1 MSPKTRLQISIVALV
16 AFVVVA
22 LSAVHLHGL
31 IGSRFSDSIDL
42 ATFSTN
48 EVEQYLLELVNAGVP
63 DLEERPIELGEIEHA
78 WTEIVE
84 HDSGLISILQGQ
96 LATSRAI
103 AEVMITAVD
112 GRIVAAN
119 LEDKQG
125 QRHQVVP
132 PVSDFQGRGF
142 LTKLR
147 ELLAAN
153 QDYEVT
159 KTLGIGDDPVFTVRV
174 IVSTVLMRD
183 DILAGL
189 EGLGAVSLTAI
200 LASLVLAFVVSRI
213 MSRPLEHIGN
223 LVDRI
228 SRGESLIA
236 QGSLEGGKEIQAVE
250 SKLGLLG
257 DQYRGAQADV
267 DELRQHVD
275 GLLDRME
282 EAVFLFGKDDKL
294 VMAGSAAERLLGR
307 GRWELMGLSVESIF
321 PIATDLGGLIQGA
334 LAVRQSITD
343 QRIEFQP
350 EDRDPLQLLVNIE
363 MQEGFPSH
371 DYVGMLVRL
380 RDSDPRRE
388 LESQLDISTRLA
400 AISRLTSGAAHE
412 IKNPLNSIAL
422 HVEVLKAKLASAKV
436 GSEEIEVIS
445 REIRRLDR
453 VVKSFLDFTRPVEL
467 QLLTLNLAAMLGE
480 AASLVAVD
488 AGTRGVDIVLEHPD
502 GEALVRADRDLLQQA
517 LLNVVLNGVQAM
529 PDGGVLRL
537 GLKDRGSRWLVR
549 VADEGVGIPEEA
561 REQIYQLYFTTKQ
574 KGSGIG
580 LAMAFRVVQLHG
592 GTIEFDS
599 EPGIGTEFRI
609 ELPAIRRPAVEEHEA
624 EDELPAEQ
632 LPGEQM
638 DAPLLPDIREGT

>member
-31 IGSRFSDSIDL
+31 IESRFSDSINL

-48 EVEQYLLELVNAGVP
+48 EVEQYLLELVNTRMSELEESPGVP
-63 DLEERPIELGEIEHA
+63 VDIEQA

-84 HDSGLISILQGQ
+84 HDTGLISILQGQ

-125 QRHQVVP
+125 QRHQGVP
-132 PVSDFQGRGF
+132 SVAEFQSHGF
-142 LTKLR
+142 FAKLS

-153 QDYEVT
+153 QDYGVT

-183 DILAGL
+183 DVLAGL
-189 EGLGAVSLTAI
+189 DGLLVVSLTSI

-228 SRGESLIA
+228 SRGEALIV
-236 QGSLEGGKEIQAVE
+236 QGSRDGGKEIQAVE

-257 DQYRGAQADV
+257 EQYRGAQADV
-267 DELRQHVD
+267 DDLRQHVD

-307 GRWELMGLSVESIF
+307 GRWELMGLSADSIF
-321 PIATDLGGLIQGA
+321 PITTDLGGLIQGA
-334 LAVRQSITD
+334 LAVRRSIKD
-343 QRIEFQP
+343 HSVEFHP
-350 EDRDPLQLLVNIE
+350 EGRDPLHLLVNIE
-363 MQEGFPSH
+363 MQEGFPSRE
-371 DYVGMLVRL
+371 YVGMLVRL

-412 IKNPLNSIAL
+412 IKNPLNAIAL
-422 HVEVLKAKLASAKV
+422 HVEVLKAKLASSEI

-467 QLLTLNLAAMLGE
+467 QLQTLNLAAMLDE
-480 AASLVAVD
+480 AASLVAFD
-488 AGTRGVDIVLEHPD
+488 AGTRGVEIVLEQPD
-502 GEALVRADRDLLQQA
+502 GDALVHADRDLLQQA
-517 LLNVVLNGVQAM
+517 LLNVVFNGVQAM

-549 VADEGVGIPEEA
+549 IADEGVGIPEDA
-561 REQIYQLYFTTKQ
+561 REQIYQLYFTTKE

-580 LAMAFRVVQLHG
+580 LAMTFRVVQLHG

-609 ELPAIRRPAVEEHEA
+609 ELPAVRRPSIEELAVEPEVEPDV
-624 EDELPAEQ
+624 EV
-632 LPGEQM
+632 
-638 DAPLLPDIREGT
+638 PLLPDVREGT

>member
-48 EVEQYLLELVNAGVP
+48 EVEQYLLELVNTGVP
-63 DLEERPIELGEIEHA
+63 DLEDRPIALGEIEHA

-132 PVSDFQGRGF
+132 PVSDFQSRGF

-189 EGLGAVSLTAI
+189 EGLVAVSLTAI
-200 LASLVLAFVVSRI
+200 LASLLLAFVVSRI

-480 AASLVAVD
+480 AASLVAVE

-517 LLNVVLNGVQAM
+517 LLNIVLNGVQAM
-529 PDGGVLRL
+529 PEGGVLRL

-609 ELPAIRRPAVEEHEA
+609 ELPALRRPAVEEHEA
-624 EDELPAEQ
+624 EHDLPAEQ

-638 DAPLLPDIREGT
+638 DAPLMPDIREGT

>member
-48 EVEQYLLELVNAGVP
+48 EVEQYLLELVNTGVP
-63 DLEERPIELGEIEHA
+63 DLEDRPIALGEIEHA

-132 PVSDFQGRGF
+132 PVSDFQSRGF

-189 EGLGAVSLTAI
+189 EGLVAVSLTAI
-200 LASLVLAFVVSRI
+200 LASLLLAFVVSRI

-480 AASLVAVD
+480 AASLVAVE

-517 LLNVVLNGVQAM
+517 LLNIVLNGVQAM
-529 PDGGVLRL
+529 PEGGVLRL

-609 ELPAIRRPAVEEHEA
+609 ELPALRRPAVEEHEA
-624 EDELPAEQ
+624 EHDLPAEQ

-638 DAPLLPDIREGT
+638 DAPLMPDIREGP